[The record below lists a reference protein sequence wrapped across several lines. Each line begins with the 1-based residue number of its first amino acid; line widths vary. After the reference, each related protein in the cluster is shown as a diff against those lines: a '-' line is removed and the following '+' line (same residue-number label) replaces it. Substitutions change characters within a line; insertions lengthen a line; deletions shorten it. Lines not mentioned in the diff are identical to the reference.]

1 MTKPI
6 LVTGGTGTLGRLVV
20 ARLRDAGS
28 EVRVLTRRRRPAE
41 AGVAFLTGDLAGAVG
56 LEQAVG
62 GAGTIVHCAS
72 DRKGDA
78 DATRNL
84 VRAAATLSAAPH
96 LVYVSIVGVDRLT
109 FGYTRS
115 KLDCERVV
123 IESGLPWTILRATQ
137 FYDLIL
143 GGVRQLAKL
152 PVVPAPAG
160 FEVPPVDA
168 GEVAAR
174 LVELA
179 LGEPAGRV
187 ADLAGP
193 EQVSFADLLRRYLR
207 ARRRR
212 RPVLEMWMPGM
223 GRFRAGAL
231 LPERGTSGPTL
242 GRRTWEEF
250 LADGPAVNASTS

>member
-1 MTKPI
+1 MTKLI
-6 LVTGGTGTLGRLVV
+6 LVTGGTGTLGRRVV
-20 ARLRDAGS
+20 GRLREAAR
-28 EVRVLTRRRRPAE
+28 EVRVLTRRTRPAE
-41 AGVAFLTGDLAGAVG
+41 DGVAFVTGDLATGVG

-62 GAGTIVHCAS
+62 GVGTIVHCAS

-78 DATRNL
+78 EATRNL
-84 VRAAATLSAAPH
+84 VRAAATLPVAPH

-115 KLDCERVV
+115 KLDSERVV

-143 GGVRQLAKL
+143 GGVRQLARL

-160 FEVPPVDA
+160 FEVRPVDA
-168 GEVAAR
+168 GDVAAR

-187 ADLAGP
+187 LDLAGP
-193 EQVSFADLLRRYLR
+193 EQLSFADLLRGYLR
-207 ARRRR
+207 ARHRR
-212 RPVLEMWMPGM
+212 RPVLEIWMPGL
-223 GRFRAGAL
+223 GRFRDGAL
-231 LPERGTSGPTL
+231 LPEQGKPVAVGHGT
-242 GRRTWEEF
+242 WDEF
-250 LADGPAVNASTS
+250 LAERLAVNARSTS